1 MQAAVDAARGAQT
14 SAANVTE
21 VTRPGETSADKASP
35 DTTRTDT
42 VSVEKSSAD
51 RASADWASADR
62 ASADRA
68 SADWV
73 SAETDGE
80 NPEPVIGACQVF
92 CVS

>member
-62 ASADRA
+62 ASAD
-68 SADWV
+68 WV